1 MPEQGS
7 AASDAPAG
15 PLASSESGQGGL
27 WAFAVLSAVYFG
39 FIGYFN
45 PYLPLWLK
53 ELGFSTLAIGTLT
66 SVQSLTRVIAPYAW
80 GWVSDHTGRR
90 VWLMRIASVIAF
102 ASALGLL
109 LTPGW
114 VTPGI
119 VFVGAVLFAMFLNTS
134 AMMPMAEA
142 ALAQLVTTRQ
152 GLDVRRY
159 GRVRVW
165 GSIGFIITVVV
176 FGFWFE
182 RDGLRGFPWGAA
194 ILLAGLVA
202 SCWRLPA
209 QRESVHGSEPAPGLG
224 PVMAKPAV
232 RWFFVSL
239 FFMIL
244 AHVSLYAF
252 FSLYLDSLGYS
263 KRIVGFLWAV
273 SVVVEIA
280 WFVDQGRWLPRLPL
294 PTWIVLACVVAALR
308 FSVTAAF
315 GNSLALLVVAQAVHA
330 ITFAAHH
337 TVCIAFIN
345 QHFPGRLRGRGQ
357 ALYTVIGYGISGL
370 VGGVAGGALSEA
382 LGFAAVFWA
391 AGGMGIIAALAA
403 WRSGVIAA
411 NSQEAGP

>member
-1 MPEQGS
+1 M
-7 AASDAPAG
+7 
-15 PLASSESGQGGL
+15 
-27 WAFAVLSAVYFG
+27 
-39 FIGYFN
+39 
-45 PYLPLWLK
+45 
-53 ELGFSTLAIGTLT
+53 
-66 SVQSLTRVIAPYAW
+66 IAPYGW
-80 GWVSDHTGRR
+80 GWLSDHTGQR
-90 VWLMRIASVIAF
+90 VWLMRIAAAAAF
-102 ASALGLL
+102 MCALGLL

-114 VTPGI
+114 VAPGFL
-119 VFVGAVLFAMFLNTS
+119 FVAVVLFAMFLNTS

-152 GLDVRRY
+152 GMDVKRY

-165 GSIGFIITVVV
+165 GSVGFIITVVV

-182 RDGLRGFPWGAA
+182 RFGLDGFPWGAA
-194 ILLAGLVA
+194 ILLAGLVV

-209 QRESVHGSEPAPGLG
+209 HREAVHGSEPAPSLG

-232 RWFFVSL
+232 RWFFVAL

-280 WFVDQGRWLPRLPL
+280 WFLDQGRWLPRLPL
-294 PTWIVLACVVAALR
+294 GTWIVLACLLAALR
-308 FSVTAAF
+308 FSATAAF
-315 GNSLALLVVAQAVHA
+315 GSSLALLVVAQAVHA

-345 QHFPGRLRGRGQ
+345 EHFPGRLRGRGQ

-370 VGGVAGGALSEA
+370 VGGVGGGALSEA

-391 AGGMGIIAALAA
+391 AGAMGGIAALAA
-403 WRSGVIAA
+403 WRSAVLSG
-411 NSQEAGP
+411 SGQ